1 MSRISGLRNDMN
13 KRTFYKERKINKRCI
28 HFSCK
33 QNIKAPLIL
42 DMYGIEMFNH
52 SMNLKFP
59 GACNQNVFLSH
70 FSALSWQTC
79 LLPDAD
85 LGMIF

>member
-28 HFSCK
+28 HVLCK

-42 DMYGIEMFNH
+42 DMYVN
-52 SMNLKFP
+52 
-59 GACNQNVFLSH
+59 CYQNFGVYL
-70 FSALSWQTC
+70 
-79 LLPDAD
+79 DGND
-85 LGMIF
+85 KENYEDEVG